1 MEMVVSPWER
11 SYGQWTSPLTIAK
24 VVAVRMFE
32 QLDEAILANRERSFA
47 FLERLVAASSTVG
60 NEGAAL
66 DTFAEQMTELGFA
79 TTDLPF
85 HPGLADDPIAGAVQA
100 VSGPRRNT
108 LARKGTGGSPSLLLH
123 GHIDVVPA
131 EWPHLWTSP
140 PFEPSRRDGWLYGRG
155 AGDMKCGFAMGAL
168 ALMALH
174 EVTPDFPNGQLSFLA
189 AVEEECTGN
198 GTLSACRQG
207 VLADAVIA
215 LEPTGLD
222 LMVGGIGILWCDVTV
237 EGHPTHAHTAH
248 ESANAFTMLQRL
260 ADALHEWGGRLNAEF
275 PDPVLEEVDSPY
287 NINVGQISGGDWPSS
302 GPASATMRVR
312 IGYPREWT
320 PVRAESEVRGLLAS
334 TAGALGLPRDPGV
347 VLSGFRAKGYWLSPK
362 HPLAVALSAAHVDAH
377 GVEPRAYS
385 LGSTTDA
392 RFYVNDFHTPAICFG
407 PTVRNIH
414 GLDESVELDSITR
427 GARTLARFLSAWF
440 SDRSES

>member
-1 MEMVVSPWER
+1 MR
-11 SYGQWTSPLTIAK
+11 SSD
-24 VVAVRMFE
+24 
-32 QLDEAILANRERSFA
+32 QLDAAILANQERSFA

-60 NEGAAL
+60 NEGSAL
-66 DTFAEQMTELGFA
+66 DIFSEQMTELGFA

-85 HPGLADDPIAGAVQA
+85 HPGLPDDPVAGAVQA
-100 VSGPRRNT
+100 VSGTRRNA
-108 LARKGTGGSPSLLLH
+108 LARKGVAGSPSLLLH

-131 EWPHLWTSP
+131 GSPHLWTSP

-168 ALMALH
+168 ALMALR
-174 EVTPDFPNGQLSFLA
+174 EVDPDFPNGQLSFLA

-237 EGHPTHAHTAH
+237 EGQPTHAHTAH
-248 ESANAFTMLQRL
+248 ESVNAFTVLDRL
-260 ADALHEWGGRLNAEF
+260 ANTLHEWGQRLNAEF
-275 PDPVLEEVDSPY
+275 PDPILEDVESPY
-287 NINVGQISGGDWPSS
+287 NVNVGQISGGDWPSS

-312 IGYPREWT
+312 IGYPRAWT
-320 PVRAESEVRGLLAS
+320 PVRAESEVRSLLARAAS
-334 TAGALGLPRDPGV
+334 ALGLPRDPVV
-347 VLSGFRAKGYWLSPK
+347 VLSGFRAQGYWLSPK

-377 GVEPRAYS
+377 RVTPRAYS

-392 RFYVNDFHTPAICFG
+392 RFYVNNFDTPAICFG

-414 GLDESVELDSITR
+414 GLDESVELDSITQ
-427 GARTLARFLSAWF
+427 GARTLARFLACWF
-440 SDRSES
+440 SDRVE